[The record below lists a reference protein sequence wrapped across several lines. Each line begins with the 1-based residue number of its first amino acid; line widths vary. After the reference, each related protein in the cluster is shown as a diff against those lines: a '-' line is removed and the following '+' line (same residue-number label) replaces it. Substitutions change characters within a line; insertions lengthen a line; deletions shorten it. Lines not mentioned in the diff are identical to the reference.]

1 MENSTVGGAPRTGSF
16 EIMVNGKPRGVPA
29 GASVGS
35 LLDALGLKPGMIV
48 VEYNREIL
56 PREGYGDVHLA
67 PGDRLELV
75 HFVGGG

>member
-1 MENSTVGGAPRTGSF
+1 MESIAVGGAARAGSF

-29 GASVGS
+29 GTTVAS
-35 LLDALGLKPGMIV
+35 LLDSLGMRPGMIV

-56 PREGYGDVHLA
+56 PRDGYGDVHLA
-67 PGDRLELV
+67 SGDRLELV